1 MNAVV
6 EQPDDPRYPAT
17 PMQMLQLAIS
27 QSTDMERL
35 KTLMDLQERWEANQ
49 AKKAFNV
56 ALAAFKKNP
65 PVVVKDLL
73 NTQYNSMYTSL
84 GNLVNTV
91 NERLGEYGL
100 SASWDI
106 EQSPETIKVTC
117 ILEHVDG
124 HSRRVSIES
133 PPDESG
139 SKNDL
144 QKIKSTLTY
153 LRGSTFEAVTGIA
166 SRAVNQDDDG
176 NGAGRRPQQEEAPD
190 GYDNWHADMT
200 ALAEEGT
207 EKLTDAWSKSSGEF
221 RRYVVKYDEVWWR
234 DCKSKAKKVV
244 TP

>member
-144 QKIKSTLTY
+144 QKIRSTLTY

-166 SRAVNQDDDG
+166 SRIGNQDDDG
-176 NGAGRRPQQEEAPD
+176 NGAGAVEYITADQVTKMNAALKEVNANVPVFLQWIKAESVEKIKASSFKEAMQAI
-190 GYDNWHADMT
+190 AD
-200 ALAEEGT
+200 
-207 EKLTDAWSKSSGEF
+207 
-221 RRYVVKYDEVWWR
+221 
-234 DCKSKAKKVV
+234 KKRKG
-244 TP
+244 